1 MDVDPLGVFPLELP
15 EAPSISITDAWAES
29 RAKGPTE
36 SLPSIHHSCY
46 EIAQK
51 LLSNNSAPDD
61 DSCILEGFLHLFFD
75 VLLVRF
81 VLFFQP
87 RRSLR
92 HPLPAIA
99 QLAFPPKLLQRFLRD
114 FVGSTARRLAD
125 APACVYVDAKK
136 KLIWRNC
143 IFARVMSGFVM
154 REEVRLQAAAAAH
167 IARKGH
173 YWGIIDAAASGDVA
187 DVLSHL
193 ITHANSVN
201 KRGV

>member
-1 MDVDPLGVFPLELP
+1 M
-15 EAPSISITDAWAES
+15 AAWP
-29 RAKGPTE
+29 KGPTE
-36 SLPSIHHSCY
+36 SPPSIHKSCL

-61 DSCILEGFLHLFFD
+61 DSGILKGFVHLCFD

-92 HPLPAIA
+92 QPLPALA
-99 QLAFPPKLLQRFLRD
+99 QLAFPPKLLQRFLRG
-114 FVGSTARRLAD
+114 FVVSTAHRFAI
-125 APACVYVDAKK
+125 APACVYVDARK

-143 IFARVMSGFVM
+143 IFARVMSGFVV
-154 REEVRLQAAAAAH
+154 REEVQLQAAAAAH

-173 YWGIIDAAASGDVA
+173 YWGIIDAAQSGDVA

-193 ITHANSVN
+193 IAHANSVN
-201 KRGV
+201 KRGM